1 MTHNQS
7 QGDIII
13 SLSSQIAAVGRSI
26 AWMTETVMP
35 KSQFKTQGVAVIEQ
49 DGCSIRIQMGQSIQ
63 PITTEEFKIRIDLP
77 ENVGLLTDVVDKLI
91 CAVVVNYDI
100 RPTAIE
106 FQFDKQ
112 TIHRRDAKSVNIPIC
127 KGQGS
132 PDIWTTG
139 TGYITGRPC

>member
-1 MTHNQS
+1 
-7 QGDIII
+7 
-13 SLSSQIAAVGRSI
+13 
-26 AWMTETVMP
+26 
-35 KSQFKTQGVAVIEQ
+35 
-49 DGCSIRIQMGQSIQ
+49 MGQSIQ

-100 RPTAIE
+100 SPTAIE

-112 TIHRRDAKSVNIPIC
+112 TIHRREAKSVNIPIC

-132 PDIWTTG
+132 TRTNTWIN
-139 TGYITGRPC
+139 GRVHVGRTVRELSGDP